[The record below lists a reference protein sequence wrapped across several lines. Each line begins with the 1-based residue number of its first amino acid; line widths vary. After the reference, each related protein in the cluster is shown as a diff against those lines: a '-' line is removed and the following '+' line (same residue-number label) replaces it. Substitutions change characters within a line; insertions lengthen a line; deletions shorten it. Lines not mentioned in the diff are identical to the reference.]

1 MIDQAD
7 KLRKIMKSKINNTA
21 LPIESSKAKVIA
33 ISSGK
38 GGVGKTT
45 FALNFAISLKRLGYE
60 VVIIDADIGLSNI
73 EILSGI
79 NIKHTISD
87 IVFSDKDIFEIMGN
101 GPEGVKIISGGSG
114 IKEFR
119 LFDNVNFV
127 KLITEIEKLQSVVD
141 YIIIDTGAGISPSV
155 TDFIM
160 VSNEG
165 IILCTPDPTSIMD
178 SYTLIKSIL
187 HNGYKGRINVV
198 VNLVNNR
205 NEGKEI
211 FDKLYNAVNNFLK
224 VQINYLGYM
233 NENQIVSTAVKH
245 QIPFIITHPNNSI
258 SKRMNI
264 MAMSYLDSELSLDTH
279 DKPSLARK
287 ILDIFSNKR
296 WWCGTCIWFSRVR
309 NEN

>member
-296 WWCGTCIWFSRVR
+296 
-309 NEN
+309 